1 MKMGKAKI
9 AIVAA
14 AVLLIGFGAYKGRQA
29 YKKSTASANA
39 PAAEKPIANVETA
52 EAKTISDIFIT
63 PGIVRAD
70 GVVAVTTFSEG
81 LVKSCPIRLG
91 LRVSKGQTLCLV
103 ENDNPSATYLP
114 FQIQAPVDAVVGEL
128 HVAPGVRVNKG
139 DKIATLLLSERAK
152 IEIELPVSDTAHI
165 RVGAEAT
172 WESLGNNSTANAAP
186 ASIPLRVTGVSPLP
200 DATTR
205 TVKIELLPQKQGAG
219 SPGAIGNVNFVT
231 NSRKSLEV
239 PEESVV
245 YRGTD
250 PYLRTVENNIVKW
263 APVKLGRTQKGA
275 TEILEGLKSGTVFV
289 TQSSKYLADGDE
301 ISPKQSGEKPQ

>member
-9 AIVAA
+9 AIVAS
-14 AVLLIGFGAYKGRQA
+14 AVGLLGFGAYKGRQA
-29 YKKSTASANA
+29 YKKNNASANA
-39 PAAEKPIANVETA
+39 PAAEKPIANVQTA
-52 EAKTISDIFIT
+52 DAKTISDIFIT
-63 PGIVRAD
+63 PGVVRAD
-70 GVVAVTTFSEG
+70 AVVAVTTFSEG
-81 LVKSCPIRLG
+81 LVKSCSARLG

-152 IEIELPVSDTAHI
+152 IEIELPVSDAAHI

-172 WESLGNNSTANAAP
+172 WEPLNTNNATP
-186 ASIPLRVTGVSPLP
+186 TPIPVRVTGVSPLP

-219 SPGAIGNVNFVT
+219 SPGALGNVSFVT

-250 PYLRTVENNIVKW
+250 SFLRTVENNIVKW

-301 ISPKQSGEKPQ
+301 ITPKQSGEKPQ